1 MSHSIDRWT
10 NVLPQFFGRRSPL
23 VAQVLVDG
31 IYLRALAGAA
41 WVVLPVLGILTG
53 LLAAFDTGFAVL
65 MPSLALLTAV
75 VVLSVLDALA
85 GFLAAVTFAIAVV
98 AGGGLNSSD
107 SIRGLLGIWVF
118 SFAIPMLA
126 SASRPF
132 LRQRKQGAVGIYEQT
147 GDFVLIVLFGGWAAG
162 SMFSAM
168 PGLIGFKPSFAEEIT
183 HVQLVAMA
191 MLILRFVLENSAAKL
206 TPSRLKNL
214 MSNDIEEPTNS
225 QVVISSVF
233 RTASFAFVALVF
245 IGNNWALWTGA
256 ALYLIQK
263 LVPLVEDKFP
273 NSQTIRRLLPR
284 GVLKIVVMFF
294 VARWWSGVLTTN
306 ITDADQMVKF
316 GFVFMGVPGLLLTIL
331 GWFGRHSDVAWK
343 QTWFT
348 RIAGLFLT
356 IFGFMLV
363 RGIILG

>member
-1 MSHSIDRWT
+1 
-10 NVLPQFFGRRSPL
+10 
-23 VAQVLVDG
+23 
-31 IYLRALAGAA
+31 
-41 WVVLPVLGILTG
+41 
-53 LLAAFDTGFAVL
+53 
-65 MPSLALLTAV
+65 
-75 VVLSVLDALA
+75 
-85 GFLAAVTFAIAVV
+85 
-98 AGGGLNSSD
+98 
-107 SIRGLLGIWVF
+107 
-118 SFAIPMLA
+118 
-126 SASRPF
+126 
-132 LRQRKQGAVGIYEQT
+132 
-147 GDFVLIVLFGGWAAG
+147 
-162 SMFSAM
+162 
-168 PGLIGFKPSFAEEIT
+168 
-183 HVQLVAMA
+183 MA